1 MLLVGVF
8 TLATL
13 GVPRLHVYAMP
24 DAATLELAAFALPDG
39 SLPQLCLAYDAAEG
53 GGGLAPPHCFA
64 CRLVLAA
71 GVLPASAGFDH
82 PQGRPVGMPVQVAET
97 PVCPDPVWQA
107 GSARA
112 PPADRA
118 WV

>member
-39 SLPQLCLAYDAAEG
+39 SLPQLCLAYDDAEG

-64 CRLVLAA
+64 CRLVLA
-71 GVLPASAGFDH
+71 PASAG
-82 PQGRPVGMPVQVAET
+82 VGCRIGHRQT
-97 PVCPDPVWQA
+97 
-107 GSARA
+107 
-112 PPADRA
+112 
-118 WV
+118 